1 MKIGEVLKKR
11 AFSVSFEFF
20 PPKTEEG
27 ERQLFETIKEL
38 KTLNPTFVS
47 VTYGA
52 GGSTRDRTRN
62 VVKRIHEEIGLNV
75 MAHLT
80 CIAHTKEELIEILRD
95 YQSIGIDNI
104 LALRGDVP
112 HDKPDFRPPEGACR
126 YAKELVELIK
136 GNFGDY
142 FSVGVAS
149 YPEGHPESPNMEWE
163 VKFFKEKVS
172 AGADFSITQ
181 MFFENSYYYKFLDL
195 CERAGIDIPI
205 IPGIMPITNFKQI
218 KKFASM
224 CGATIPQSLI
234 EKMEPVENKPEEVA
248 KIGVEFAIKQCEELL
263 SYGVPGLHFYTLNRS
278 KATLEIY
285 SAIKNLIETFSDTG
299 SNQSQS
305 FLKNE

>member
-1 MKIGEVLKKR
+1 MKIGEILKR
-11 AFSVSFEFF
+11 GVFSVSFEFF

-27 ERQLFETIKEL
+27 ERQLFETIKDL
-38 KTLNPTFVS
+38 KPLKPTFVS

-62 VVKRIHEEIGLNV
+62 VVKRIHEEVGLNV

-80 CIAHTKEELIEILRD
+80 CIAHTKKELLDILSD
-95 YQSIGIDNI
+95 YDRIGIDNI

-112 HDKPDFRPPEGACR
+112 RDRPDFRPPEGACR
-126 YAKELVELIK
+126 YAVELVKLIREK
-136 GNFGDY
+136 FGER

-163 VKFFKEKVS
+163 VRFFKEKVS

-181 MFFENSYYYKFLDL
+181 MFFENSYYYEFLEL
-195 CERAGIDIPI
+195 CEKAGVEIPI

-218 KKFASM
+218 RKFASL

-234 EKMEPVENKPEEVA
+234 DKMERVEDRPEEVE
-248 KIGVEFAIKQCEELL
+248 KIGVEFAVKQCEDLI
-263 SYGVPGLHFYTLNRS
+263 SNGVPGLHFYTLNKSR
-278 KATLEIY
+278 ATLKIY
-285 SAIKNLIETFSDTG
+285 SAIKGMIPARDFD
-299 SNQSQS
+299 
-305 FLKNE
+305 

>member
-1 MKIGEVLKKR
+1 MKIGEILKR
-11 AFSVSFEFF
+11 GVFSVSFEFF

-27 ERQLFETIKEL
+27 ERQLFETIKDL
-38 KTLNPTFVS
+38 KPLKPTFVS

-62 VVKRIHEEIGLNV
+62 VVKRIHEEVGLNV

-80 CIAHTKEELIEILRD
+80 CIAHTKKELLDILSD
-95 YQSIGIDNI
+95 YDRIGIDNI

-112 HDKPDFRPPEGACR
+112 RDRPDFRPPEGACR
-126 YAKELVELIK
+126 YAVELVRLIREK
-136 GNFGDY
+136 FGER

-163 VKFFKEKVS
+163 VRFFKEKVS

-181 MFFENSYYYKFLDL
+181 MFFENSYYYEFLEL
-195 CERAGIDIPI
+195 CEKAGVEIPI

-218 KKFASM
+218 RKFASL

-234 EKMEPVENKPEEVA
+234 DRMERVEDKPEEVE
-248 KIGVEFAIKQCEELL
+248 KIGVEFAIKQCEDLI
-263 SYGVPGLHFYTLNRS
+263 SNGVPGLHFYTLNKSR
-278 KATLEIY
+278 ATLKIY
-285 SAIKNLIETFSDTG
+285 SAIKGMIPVRDLSV
-299 SNQSQS
+299 
-305 FLKNE
+305 

>member
-1 MKIGEVLKKR
+1 MKIGEILKR
-11 AFSVSFEFF
+11 GVFSVSFEFF

-27 ERQLFETIKEL
+27 ERQLFETIRDL
-38 KTLNPTFVS
+38 KRLKPTFVS

-52 GGSTRDRTRN
+52 GGSTRDRTRR
-62 VVKRIHEEIGLNV
+62 VVKRIHEEAGLNV

-80 CIAHTKEELIEILRD
+80 CIAHTRDELVEILSD
-95 YQSIGIDNI
+95 YDRMGIDNI

-112 HDKPDFRPPEGACR
+112 RDKPDFRPPEGGCR
-126 YAKELVELIK
+126 YAVELVRLIRE
-136 GNFGDY
+136 NFGER

-163 VKFFKEKVS
+163 IRFFREKVL

-181 MFFENSYYYKFLDL
+181 MFFENSYYYEFVDL
-195 CERAGIDIPI
+195 CQRSGIEVPI

-234 EKMEPVENKPEEVA
+234 EKMEPVEDRPEEVE
-248 KIGVEFAIKQCEELL
+248 KIGVDFAVRQCEDLI
-263 SYGVPGLHFYTLNRS
+263 SNGVPGLHFYTLNRS
-278 KATLEIY
+278 RATLKIY
-285 SAIKNLIETFSDTG
+285 EAIKDLVPVRDLSA
-299 SNQSQS
+299 
-305 FLKNE
+305 

>member
-1 MKIGEVLKKR
+1 MKIGEILKR
-11 AFSVSFEFF
+11 GVFSVSFEFF

-27 ERQLFETIKEL
+27 ERQLFETIRDL
-38 KTLNPTFVS
+38 KRLKPTFVS

-52 GGSTRDRTRN
+52 GGSTRDRTRR
-62 VVKRIHEEIGLNV
+62 VVKRIHEEAGLNV

-80 CIAHTKEELIEILRD
+80 CIAHTRDELVEILND
-95 YQSIGIDNI
+95 YDRMGIDNI

-112 HDKPDFRPPEGACR
+112 RDRPDFRPPEGGCR
-126 YAKELVELIK
+126 YAVELVRLIRE
-136 GNFGDY
+136 NFGER

-163 VKFFKEKVS
+163 IRFFREKVL

-181 MFFENSYYYKFLDL
+181 MFFENSYYYEFVDL
-195 CERAGIDIPI
+195 CQRSGIEVPI

-234 EKMEPVENKPEEVA
+234 EKMEPVEDRPEEVE
-248 KIGVEFAIKQCEELL
+248 KIGVDFAVRQCEDLI
-263 SYGVPGLHFYTLNRS
+263 SNGVPGLHFYTLNRS
-278 KATLEIY
+278 RATLKIY
-285 SAIKNLIETFSDTG
+285 EAIKDLVPVRDLSA
-299 SNQSQS
+299 
-305 FLKNE
+305 